1 MKVVSRQSSVVS
13 RFYLLTFV
21 ILSFVSAGFAQTASE
36 GKITNISEQA
46 ALVTEFEV
54 NGLKVLV
61 KRRESAPT
69 VSAGLFIRGGARNIT
84 DKNAGIENL
93 MLSTLTEGSKKFPRE
108 TIRRELSRTGSSIS
122 SSVGSDYSV
131 VSLGAT
137 RANFDRTWEI
147 FTDILLNPA
156 FETADIE
163 RVREQ
168 ILSGLRERE
177 ISPDSF
183 LQVMQ
188 ERVIYANHPYANEVS
203 GTIGTIGNFT
213 ANDLRAYHLKTMQT
227 SRLLLVL
234 VGDLDAK
241 EIEKRLIAS
250 FGKLPRGDYK
260 ETPFPTLDFSK
271 ATLDIAPRTLPTN
284 YIRGVFNAPALNN
297 PDYYAMRVAIN
308 ILSARLFQEVRVK
321 RQLSYAPDAD
331 LNNLSANTASIY
343 VTAVDANRTVSVMLN
358 EIKNLQAGQID
369 EDEISA
375 NAGNFLTTYYLGQE
389 TNAAQAGELAK
400 YELVGGGWRNSF
412 EFLNRIR
419 GVTSKDVQ
427 AASNK
432 YMKNIRFIVVGNQ
445 AAVNKEIFL
454 QPTN

>member
-1 MKVVSRQSSVVS
+1 MKVVSRQSSAVS
-13 RFYLLTFV
+13 RYVLLTFV
-21 ILSFVSAGFAQTASE
+21 ILSFVSAGFAQAPAE
-36 GKITNISEQA
+36 GRITNISEQA

-54 NGLKVLV
+54 GGLKVLV

-69 VSAGLFIRGGARNIT
+69 VAAGLFIRGGARNIT

-93 MLSTLTEGSKKFPRE
+93 MLNTLTEASKKFPRE
-108 TIRRELSRTGSSIS
+108 AIRRELWGAGSTIGT
-122 SSVGSDYSV
+122 SVGSDYSV
-131 VSLGAT
+131 VSLAST

-156 FETADIE
+156 FDAADVE
-163 RVREQ
+163 RVRGQ

-177 ISPDSF
+177 TSPDSF
-183 LQVMQ
+183 LQVLQ

-213 ANDLRAYHLKTMQT
+213 AADLRAYHQKTMQT

-241 EIEKRLIAS
+241 EIQKRLTATL
-250 FGKLPRGDYK
+250 GKLPRGDYK
-260 ETPFPTLDFSK
+260 EIPYPTLDFSK
-271 ATLDIAPRTLPTN
+271 ATLDVSQRTLPTN
-284 YIRGVFNAPALNN
+284 YIKGVFNAPALNN

-308 ILSARLFQEVRVK
+308 ILGTRLFQEVRVK

-331 LNNLSANTASIY
+331 LNNLSANTANIY
-343 VTAVDANRTVSVMLN
+343 VTAVDANQTVSVMLN
-358 EIKNLQAGQID
+358 EINSLKAGEID

-419 GVTSKDVQ
+419 GVTVKDVQ
-427 AASNK
+427 EASNK
-432 YMKNIRFIVVGNQ
+432 YMKNIRFIVVGNP

-454 QPTN
+454 QASN